1 MNNNKPRILD
11 DGSFYIRKVRL
22 SKVEFGKRQI
32 GINIIDM
39 TEYRQYLRIM
49 TIQIWF
55 KVGIAIFYELHE
67 CPQTD

>member
-11 DGSFYIRKVRL
+11 DGSFYIQKVRL

-39 TEYRQYLRIM
+39 TEEYKHLRIM

-55 KVGIAIFYELHE
+55 IGIAIFYELHE
-67 CPQTD
+67 

>member
-1 MNNNKPRILD
+1 MD
-11 DGSFYIRKVRL
+11 DGSFYIQKVRL

-39 TEYRQYLRIM
+39 TEEYKHLRIM

>member
-1 MNNNKPRILD
+1 MNNNKILD

>member
-1 MNNNKPRILD
+1 MNNNKILD
-11 DGSFYIRKVRL
+11 DGSFYIRKIRFG
-22 SKVEFGKRQI
+22 KVEFGKRQI